1 MSDRR
6 AIPRAAL
13 FLLLVFPPAVG
24 ATTYKIDPDHTN
36 VSFHVRHLFT
46 SVTGRFEKFEGV
58 IRLDDHDP
66 AKTTVEGSIDAASIN
81 TNVARRDNHL
91 RSPDFFD
98 VEKFP
103 KITFKTTSVS
113 DIDAAAKTSK
123 LHGVLTIHGVEKP
136 VVLDAAFLGSGKDP
150 AGNQRAGFHASTT
163 INRKDFNVLWN
174 RVLDQGG
181 TMLGDDVAI
190 QLGVE
195 GMKRPENAPAGG
207 PPPGGKK

>member
-1 MSDRR
+1 MTDRR
-6 AIPRAAL
+6 TISRAVL
-13 FLLLVFPPAVG
+13 FLSLVFSPVAG
-24 ATTYKIDPDHTN
+24 ATTFQIDPDHTN

-91 RSPDFFD
+91 RSPDFVD

-163 INRKDFNVLWN
+163 INRKDFGLNWN
-174 RVLDQGG
+174 KALESGG
-181 TMLGDDVAI
+181 FLVGDEVKIDIDAEGVA
-190 QLGVE
+190 
-195 GMKRPENAPAGG
+195 AP
-207 PPPGGKK
+207 

>member
-113 DIDAAAKTSK
+113 DIDDAAKASK

-136 VVLDAAFLGSGKDP
+136 VVLEAAFLGSGKDP

-163 INRKDFNVLWN
+163 INRKDFGLNWN
-174 RVLDQGG
+174 KAL
-181 TMLGDDVAI
+181 
-190 QLGVE
+190 E
-195 GMKRPENAPAGG
+195 AGG
-207 PPPGGKK
+207 FLVGDEVTIDIDAEGVA